1 MNIKFPKEETLIVQ
15 KIKNAYITHD
25 YDSIIEEYDNVLNYC
40 DFICNYY
47 EDIILIL
54 IECLFNRRMFD
65 QIILLVEELRKK
77 EHESCEWY
85 YYAFASLIANED
97 LYYIKSMIAKS
108 SLLNDNAIKYYINDE
123 GADYASIIGLHYEL
137 LNTVGPCLLLIN
149 FINEIFVETLN
160 KEISKDYLMM
170 RFFDLLNL
178 LYEYGVEENILDIFK
193 NTIEKIYEIQIM

>member
-65 QIILLVEELRKK
+65 QIILLVEEITK
-77 EHESCEWY
+77 
-85 YYAFASLIANED
+85 F
-97 LYYIKSMIAKS
+97 
-108 SLLNDNAIKYYINDE
+108 
-123 GADYASIIGLHYEL
+123 GII
-137 LNTVGPCLLLIN
+137 
-149 FINEIFVETLN
+149 
-160 KEISKDYLMM
+160 
-170 RFFDLLNL
+170 
-178 LYEYGVEENILDIFK
+178 
-193 NTIEKIYEIQIM
+193 